1 MKTLAFALLLVCA
14 PALSI
19 TNHPDGTVTL
29 TKEEAGSLTENFQ
42 SMSADKEQYAKDRA
56 RATEVLQDLL
66 KQINALKNGKC
77 L

>member
-19 TNHPDGTVTL
+19 TNHPDGSVTL
-29 TKEEAGSLTENFQ
+29 TKEEAANLTENFQ
-42 SMSADKEQYAKDRA
+42 SMASDKEQYAKDRA

-66 KQINALKNGKC
+66 KQMEALKNRKC

>member
-1 MKTLAFALLLVCA
+1 MKTLAFSLLLVCA

-29 TKEEAGSLTENFQ
+29 TKEEAANLTENFQ
-42 SMSADKEQYAKDRA
+42 SMAADREQYARDRA
-56 RATEVLQDLL
+56 RAVEVLKDLL
-66 KQINALKNGKC
+66 KQMESLKNGKC